1 MKNCIMIIP
10 KRILIVF
17 IDIKSHFRK
26 IISLLKENHKETLAQ
41 VFTEVRYKKSDNE
54 CMSVTLKETL
64 KKQGFEK

>member
-17 IDIKSHFRK
+17 IRYKE
-26 IISLLKENHKETLAQ
+26 SLPENHQFIKENHKETLAQ

>member
-1 MKNCIMIIP
+1 MTASFCNKG
-10 KRILIVF
+10 ILTNKLF
-17 IDIKSHFRK
+17 I
-26 IISLLKENHKETLAQ
+26 KENHKETLAQ